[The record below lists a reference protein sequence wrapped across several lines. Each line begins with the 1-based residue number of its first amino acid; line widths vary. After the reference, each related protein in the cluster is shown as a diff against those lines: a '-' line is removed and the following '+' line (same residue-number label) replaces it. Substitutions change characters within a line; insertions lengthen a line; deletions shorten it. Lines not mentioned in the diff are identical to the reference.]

1 MDWRGWKRDR
11 GRWKRHGRCCRGRRR
26 GWCDRRILRSRLLG
40 NIGELTALSRGEEGL
55 VMGDVGG
62 ELQDG
67 LGDAP
72 SLQDQRGGACVG
84 VEGDEGHDLLQGQRE
99 VLGEAVLVGSAM
111 VSSASAALRISDSM
125 ISEGG

>member
-1 MDWRGWKRDR
+1 
-11 GRWKRHGRCCRGRRR
+11 
-26 GWCDRRILRSRLLG
+26 
-40 NIGELTALSRGEEGL
+40 
-55 VMGDVGG
+55 MGDVGG

-99 VLGEAVLVGSAM
+99 VLGEAVLVGAAAGDELSLGGLQLGDGFVGISGVADQRLDDQRRRVAM
-111 VSSASAALRISDSM
+111 ATVED
-125 ISEGG
+125 GGHAVCEPLGHKGRGFRGLGRGRTGRGSV